1 MKRIAL
7 PLGAVLALLLSA
19 GTAAAAGGPAVVET
33 VELTFAPLTS
43 ETCPNLPDGTSIT
56 WSGTG
61 TSITR
66 VRTDGSGVTTVA
78 NTTEA
83 HGFASDQDGNT
94 YAFNYNNSFRVSNS
108 TDDPGVFTGTM
119 IDSFALGG
127 NGPAKLSNGFVAEL
141 TTDLETFFEFNP
153 LHSRG
158 DPLDFETGTAMCDPL

>member
-19 GTAAAAGGPAVVET
+19 ATAAAAGGPAVVET

-61 TSITR
+61 RSITR

-158 DPLDFETGTAMCDPL
+158 DPLNFETGTSMCDPL